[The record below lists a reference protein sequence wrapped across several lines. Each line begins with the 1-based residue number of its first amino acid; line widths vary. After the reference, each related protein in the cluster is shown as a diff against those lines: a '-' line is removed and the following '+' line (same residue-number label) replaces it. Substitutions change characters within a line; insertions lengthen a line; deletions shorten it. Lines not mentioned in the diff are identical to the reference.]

1 MDGAPGRSLWGCV
14 EKATT
19 WLVGMG
25 TLLHDAICTPVDE
38 QVNNMKQGLE
48 DHTAKKGLMDAKNIQ
63 DSTAATTSSTL
74 TPHTQET
81 GFKRQ
86 ETGFKRQHVDDS
98 VAQVPRKIS
107 CFDASDTGLDQ
118 KDFEASP
125 WVQDFL
131 AIMFL
136 VKNQTIIVGSC
147 TYRNG
152 RRYSDNS
159 RANEYQLTFKTSEED
174 IKPPEFYVGEEL
186 EHWFTEADIAYI
198 CDPQRATE
206 SEPLSEFAWCGRDVH
221 VVQ

>member
-1 MDGAPGRSLWGCV
+1 
-14 EKATT
+14 
-19 WLVGMG
+19 
-25 TLLHDAICTPVDE
+25 
-38 QVNNMKQGLE
+38 MKQGLEDPQGIE
-48 DHTAKKGLMDAKNIQ
+48 DHTAKKGLMDAKKFP
-63 DSTAATTSSTL
+63 DSTAATAASTL

-86 ETGFKRQHVDDS
+86 HVDDS
-98 VAQVPRKIS
+98 VAEGVPGAYLVPRKIS
-107 CFDASDTGLDQ
+107 CFDASNTGLDQ
-118 KDFEASP
+118 KDFETSP

-174 IKPPEFYVGEEL
+174 MKPPEFYAGEEL

-198 CDPQRATE
+198 SDLQRTTE